1 MKYIMKIRIPN
12 ESGNIRIKDPQFGI
26 KMKEILTEVKAEA
39 AYFGTICGSRGCYA
53 VVNLDDASQMPAVSE
68 PFFFWLKAEI
78 DFIPVMTIE
87 DLGKA
92 GPAIGEAVKKWG

>member
-92 GPAIGEAVKKWG
+92 GPFIGAAVKKWG